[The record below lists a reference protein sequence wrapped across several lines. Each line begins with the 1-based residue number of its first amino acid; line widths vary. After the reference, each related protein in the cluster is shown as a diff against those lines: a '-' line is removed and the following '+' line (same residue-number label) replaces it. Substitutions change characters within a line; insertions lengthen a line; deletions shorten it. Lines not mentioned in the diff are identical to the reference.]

1 MLAYNDTS
9 ESWVAAGNLL
19 IYTRNYKG
27 PKILP
32 CGTQKVTGRSLD
44 NWLPQEVCWFQ
55 LHRYRE
61 NLLKDWRETPTDYNL
76 DIKIPWL
83 TVSIASIWSR
93 NAAPQV
99 FPFSMV
105 SKTSFAK
112 PDNAVAVEHLQPKP
126 KYSFEIKLFESR
138 YSSWVLGN

>member
-9 ESWVAAGNLL
+9 ESWIAAGNLL
-19 IYTRNYKG
+19 IYTRNNKG

-44 NWLPQEVCWFQ
+44 NWLSQEVCWFQ

-61 NLLKDWRETPTDYNL
+61 NLLKDWGETPTDYNL
-76 DIKIPWL
+76 DIKIPWS
-83 TVSIASIWSR
+83 TVSIASIRSR

-105 SKTSFAK
+105 TSFAK
-112 PDNAVAVEHLQPKP
+112 PDNAVAVEHLQRKP
-126 KYSFEIKLFESR
+126 KFLFEIKLFESR
-138 YSSWVLGN
+138 YSSWLLGN